1 MENPE
6 TLKLN
11 PVHAVHTQPQAT
23 YGAKKLIVLEDT
35 HEISL
40 VGASLTQNYIV
51 GGHLDLDPMNTSFA
65 PSSEHIDVLISG
77 AQVSASTFIGHYPGL
92 SADALDDNHPTVIKN
107 SRFVLVEGRGYKFK
121 VVTPIAQ
128 PVTHYQP
135 GAVGKGANLSRA
147 NFKQADLVGTDFTG
161 CNLESTNFTAANLS
175 SCNFTG
181 ANLVKSSFN
190 GADLSGAVFT
200 GANLAGTD
208 FSSTIT
214 SDATVFDYAYL
225 VGARFYCLGGEKFAY
240 RGRFQGTI
248 FAAGKQRIDVA
259 NADFSQISGL
269 VDDQFACFY
278 KSDVIVP
285 SHVKC
290 ISTNRFVEAREAEP
304 AAAQKAPASSDG
316 WGEGF

>member
-11 PVHAVHTQPQAT
+11 PVHAVHAQPQAT
-23 YGAKKLIVLEDT
+23 YGAKKLIVLEDA
-35 HEISL
+35 HELSL
-40 VGASLTQNYIV
+40 VSASLTQNYIV
-51 GGHLDLDPMNTSFA
+51 GGHLDRDPMNTSFA
-65 PSSEHIDVLISG
+65 PNSEHTDVLISG
-77 AQVSASTFIGHYPGL
+77 AQVSTSTFIGHYPSL
-92 SADALDDNHPTVIKN
+92 NADALDDSHPTIIKD
-107 SRFVLVEGRGYKFK
+107 SRFVLVEGRGYKFQ
-121 VVTPIAQ
+121 VVTPISQ
-128 PVTHYQP
+128 PVTQYQP

-175 SCNFTG
+175 GCNFTG
-181 ANLVKSSFN
+181 ANLAKSSFN
-190 GADLSGAVFT
+190 GANLSEAIFT

-208 FSSTIT
+208 FSSTVT
-214 SDATVFDYAYL
+214 SDATIFDYAYL

-240 RGRFQGTI
+240 RGRFQGAI
-248 FAAGKQRIDVA
+248 FVDGKQRIDVA

-278 KSDVIVP
+278 KSDIILP
-285 SHVKC
+285 SNVKC
-290 ISTNRFVEAREAEP
+290 ISTNRFMEAREAEP
-304 AAAQKAPASSDG
+304 AATQKAPASSDA